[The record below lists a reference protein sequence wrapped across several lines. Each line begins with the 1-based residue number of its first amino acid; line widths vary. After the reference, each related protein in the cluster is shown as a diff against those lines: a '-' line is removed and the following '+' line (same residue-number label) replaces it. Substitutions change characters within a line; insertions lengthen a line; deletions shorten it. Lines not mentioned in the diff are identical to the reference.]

1 MSDSFDGVIGHERV
15 VELLRRELS
24 APAQAYLF
32 TGPNSVGKGTL
43 AVRFAAALLCS
54 DGGEH
59 EVECRSCR
67 LVRTGVHPDVTVIEA
82 EGATSLGVDQARAVV
97 TRASLRP
104 VESDKSIFLF
114 PEAGTMTEQA
124 ANALLKT
131 LEEPA
136 ASVVFLL
143 VAESEDDFPATV
155 ASRCRTIHV
164 GRVPLATMVRAL
176 EERGMDP
183 AAAEGV
189 AIVSGGRPGLALA
202 LMDRPEVSRFRD
214 LWLAIPAQVTPHP
227 GDGQRLAS
235 SVLAEITPLV
245 DRSVTEGMSKDA
257 LQRARRRV
265 EQALLVNGLEI
276 LASWYTDSAS
286 LQMGGPVRNSD
297 LPLGSFTDVSPPKAV
312 ASAERILDA
321 VVDIQANL
329 RRELVLANLF
339 AGLGSET

>member
-1 MSDSFDGVIGHERV
+1 MSGPFHGVIGHERV
-15 VELLRRELS
+15 IELLGRELS
-24 APAQAYLF
+24 GPAQAYLF
-32 TGPNSVGKGTL
+32 TGPDSVGKGTL
-43 AVRFAAALLCS
+43 AARFAAALLCEQQ
-54 DGGEH
+54 GEH

-67 LVRTGVHPDVTVIEA
+67 LVRTMVHPDVSVIEP

-97 TRASLRP
+97 SRASLRP
-104 VESDKSIFLF
+104 VESDKSIFLI
-114 PEAGTMTEQA
+114 PEAGVMTDQA

-131 LEEPA
+131 LEEPT

-143 VAESEDDFPATV
+143 VAESEDDFPSTV

-164 GRVPLATMVRAL
+164 GRVPMDVMVAAL
-176 EERGMDP
+176 EERGM
-183 AAAEGV
+183 ATSEAEGV
-189 AIVSGGRPGLALA
+189 AAVSGGRPGLALA

-214 LWLAIPAQVTPHP
+214 LWLSIPGQVTPRP
-227 GDGQRLAS
+227 GDGHRLAS

-245 DRSVTEGMSKDA
+245 DSSVREDLPRER
-257 LQRARRRV
+257 LQRARRRS

-286 LQMGGPVRNSD
+286 LQMGGPVRNTD
-297 LPLGSFTDVSPPKAV
+297 LPLGSFTDVTPRKAV
-312 ASAERILDA
+312 MSAELILDA

>member
-1 MSDSFDGVIGHERV
+1 MSDSFAGLIGHERV
-15 VELLRRELS
+15 VDLLRREVP

-32 TGPNSVGKGTL
+32 TGPDSVGKATL
-43 AVRFAAALLCS
+43 ATRFAAALLCPS
-54 DGGEH
+54 GGEH

-67 LVRTGVHPDVTVIEA
+67 LVRTGTHPDVTIVEP
-82 EGATSLGVDQARAVV
+82 EGATSLGVDQAREVV

-104 VESDKSIFLF
+104 VESDRSVFLF
-114 PEAGTMTEQA
+114 PEAGSMTEQA

-131 LEEPA
+131 LEEPTS
-136 ASVVFLL
+136 SVVFLL

-164 GRVPLATMVRAL
+164 GRVPLATMVSAL
-176 EERGMDP
+176 EERGIDRV
-183 AAAEGV
+183 AAGGV
-189 AIVSGGRPGLALA
+189 AVVSGGRPGLALA

-235 SVLAEITPLV
+235 AVLAEIAPLV
-245 DRSVTEGMSKDA
+245 DQSVSEGMSKERE
-257 LQRARRRV
+257 QRARRRV
-265 EQALLVNGLEI
+265 EQSLLVSGLEI

-297 LPLGSFTDVSPPKAV
+297 LPLGSFTDVTPRRAV
-312 ASAERILDA
+312 ASAEKILDA
-321 VVDIQANL
+321 VIDIQANL

>member
-1 MSDSFDGVIGHERV
+1 MTDSFEGVIGHERV
-15 VELLRRELS
+15 VDLLRREVA

-32 TGPNSVGKGTL
+32 AGPDSVGKGTL

-54 DGGEH
+54 EGGGH
-59 EVECRSCR
+59 EIECRSCR
-67 LVRTGVHPDVTVIEA
+67 LVRAWVHPDVTVVEP

-114 PEAGTMTEQA
+114 PEAGSMTEQA

-131 LEEPA
+131 LEEPT

-155 ASRCRTIHV
+155 ASRCRTVHV
-164 GRVPLATMVRAL
+164 GRVPLATLAGSL
-176 EERGMDP
+176 EQRGMDHDT
-183 AAAEGV
+183 AEGV

-235 SVLAEITPLV
+235 TLLEEITPLV
-245 DRSVTEGMSKDA
+245 DQSVTEDMSKERQ
-257 LQRARRRV
+257 QRARRRV
-265 EQALLVNGLEI
+265 EQSLLVNGLEI

-297 LPLGSFTDVSPPKAV
+297 LPLGSFTDVSPRKAV
-312 ASAERILDA
+312 ASAEKILDA

>member
-1 MSDSFDGVIGHERV
+1 MSDPFGGVIGHDRV
-15 VELLRRELS
+15 VDLLRRGVS

-32 TGPNSVGKGTL
+32 TGPDSVGKGTL
-43 AVRFAAALLCS
+43 AVRFAAALLC
-54 DGGEH
+54 DEQGEH

-67 LVRTGVHPDVTVIEA
+67 LVRTGVHPDVTVIEP

-104 VESDKSIFLF
+104 VESDRSIFLF

-131 LEEPA
+131 LEEPT

-164 GRVPLATMVRAL
+164 GRVPLETMVTAL
-176 EERGMDP
+176 EGRGMDR

-189 AIVSGGRPGLALA
+189 GMVSGGRPGLALA
-202 LMDRPEVSRFRD
+202 LMGQPEVSRFRD

-235 SVLAEITPLV
+235 GVLAEITPLV
-245 DRSVTEGMSKDA
+245 DQSVSEDMPKEA
-257 LQRARRRV
+257 MQRARRRA
-265 EQALLVNGLEI
+265 EQSLLVNGLEI

-286 LQMGGPVRNSD
+286 LQMGGPVRNTD
-297 LPLGSFTDVSPPKAV
+297 LALGSFTDVSPRKAV
-312 ASAERILDA
+312 ASAEKILDA

>member
-1 MSDSFDGVIGHERV
+1 MIGPFDGVIGHERV
-15 VELLRRELS
+15 KELLLREM
-24 APAQAYLF
+24 AGPAQAYLF
-32 TGPNSVGKGTL
+32 TGPESVGKGTL
-43 AVRFAAALLCS
+43 ATRFAAALLCEH
-54 DGGEH
+54 DGAH

-67 LVRTGVHPDVTVIEA
+67 LVGSGVHPDVTVVEP

-114 PEAGTMTEQA
+114 PDAGAMTDQA

-131 LEEPA
+131 LEEPT

-155 ASRCRTIHV
+155 ASRCRTVHM
-164 GRVPLATMVRAL
+164 GRVPMDVMVPAL
-176 EERGMDP
+176 EERGIGTAD
-183 AAAEGV
+183 AEGV
-189 AIVSGGRPGLALA
+189 AAVAGGRPGLALA
-202 LMDRPEVSRFRD
+202 LMNRPEVSRFRD
-214 LWLAIPAQVTPHP
+214 LWLSIPGQVTPRP
-227 GDGQRLAS
+227 GDGHRLAS
-235 SVLAEITPLV
+235 NVLAEITPLV
-245 DRSVTEGMSKDA
+245 DQSVQGEMPKDR

-265 EQALLVNGLEI
+265 EQSLLVSGLEI

-286 LQMGGPVRNSD
+286 LQLGGPVRNAD
-297 LPLGSFTDVSPPKAV
+297 LPLGSFTDVSPRKAV
-312 ASAERILDA
+312 DSAEKILDA

-339 AGLGSET
+339 AGLGSEI